1 MFFIYLFI
9 YLFIIIII
17 IFNTFFHVFLIPF
30 NLRKLNSLEK
40 GSLAKV
46 HTLP

>member
-9 YLFIIIII
+9 YFFIILFF
-17 IFNTFFHVFLIPF
+17 FNTFFHVFLIPF

-46 HTLP
+46 HT